1 MTVGEYFLWCL
12 TVWERKSFGC
22 ALRLFTLFF
31 FSYVAVQPPP
41 SIERLEGRIDSS
53 TISAADNYFT
63 VDWVQFDLTC
73 NYSAT
78 VAFMLCQIHIAGCC
92 ASVIASF
99 RRLLR
104 LIKTNNFKNISCS
117 CIKY

>member
-1 MTVGEYFLWCL
+1 MCLEAFYSFFL
-12 TVWERKSFGC
+12 F
-22 ALRLFTLFF
+22 LRCCSASTL
-31 FSYVAVQPPP
+31 

-104 LIKTNNFKNISCS
+104 LIKTIFHVLA
-117 CIKY
+117 